1 MEQEIYDVAE
11 MLAACFKDAPVTLT
25 ILPRVNAYNVRTQSG
40 HCIWADDLPTGG
52 YKDLLR
58 AMSLLMSERVREAFQ
73 EKFSSE
79 QLSGKGT
86 FWFASFEA
94 NPTRS
99 LSIEGKTEGANIIL
113 NVGYAA

>member
-25 ILPRVNAYNVRTQSG
+25 ILPRANAYNVRTQSG
-40 HCIWADDLPTGG
+40 HCIWADNLPTGG

-58 AMSLLMSERVREAFQ
+58 AMSLLMSERVRKTFQ

-79 QLSGKGT
+79 HLSGRGT

-99 LSIEGKTEGANIIL
+99 LSIEGKTEGVNIIL
-113 NVGYAA
+113 NVRYAA